1 MPDDA
6 QKARDEIH
14 AKARSMLII
23 KAIVSNVGKVFPA
36 KLRPHTRCYLTG
48 EDPQPLGLIF
58 MRWEPS
64 ITEIILRQGEP
75 MEREGVARIANDKQG
90 NEVGLF
96 MAERWM
102 WHQLLAKYKGLSFG
116 NL

>member
-1 MPDDA
+1 
-6 QKARDEIH
+6 
-14 AKARSMLII
+14 MLII

-58 MRWEPS
+58 MRWGEE

-75 MEREGVARIANDKQG
+75 MEREGVARMAQDKQG

-96 MAERWM
+96 MSERWM